1 LKVEDMNKEVFFR
14 LALPCPI
21 LRHRWIMGYER
32 EEEKA
37 LVVKGADFVIRE
49 AREWAGEKTKKA
61 CLVLHPETFPLLAAV
76 RGAGGWDGDDVG
88 GDGDGGC
95 DVSECADVSAPHMVA
110 VAVAGVEVS

>member
-37 LVVKGADFVIRE
+37 LVVKGADFVKRE

-61 CLVLHPETFPLLAAV
+61 CLVLHPETFPLLQLCQALSV
-76 RGAGGWDGDDVG
+76 WYCCCQRSRRLGWR
-88 GDGDGGC
+88 
-95 DVSECADVSAPHMVA
+95 
-110 VAVAGVEVS
+110 